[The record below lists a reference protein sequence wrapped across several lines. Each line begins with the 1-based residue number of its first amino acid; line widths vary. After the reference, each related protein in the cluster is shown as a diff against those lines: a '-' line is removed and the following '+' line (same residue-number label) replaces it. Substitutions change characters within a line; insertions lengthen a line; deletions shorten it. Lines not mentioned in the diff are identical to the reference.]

1 MGGERLDRVSVL
13 CATDVREGRE
23 RAGAGR
29 AVGQAREGLGPN
41 IRADT
46 HLGHVATRPVADRRC
61 AVEEGLADQVTGAL
75 PADDTQLT
83 KFHGFYQQ
91 DDRDLRDDRRHQ
103 KLEPLYSFMLRA
115 RVPGG
120 VIKADQWKAID
131 AVARELTGGGIR
143 LTTRQTFQYHGILKK
158 NVKPLIQGI
167 NAAMIDSI
175 AACGDVN
182 RNVLCNT
189 NPLESDL
196 HEQIYKDAVAI
207 SEHLLPNT
215 AAYHEIWLDQEKI
228 TDFEEEKEPIYGDTY
243 LPRKFKIAVAIPPH
257 NDVDVNGNDLSFVAI
272 IKDGKLQGYDVLVG
286 GGMGST
292 HGETDTYPQIA
303 KNLGFV
309 APKDVCT
316 FAEAVVTTQRDF
328 GDRTNRKHARLKY
341 TIDDMGEE
349 AFKGHVE
356 ERTGIK
362 FKKAK
367 PYEFTMHSDRF
378 GWVENADG
386 TWNLT
391 LFIEHGRIL
400 DHEGGPQMLQG
411 LLKIADLHKGDF
423 RMTATQNLIV
433 AQVAKSKKA
442 KIEKLAKEHGLLKE
456 ASLLRQN
463 SMACVA
469 LPTCT
474 LAMAEAERY
483 LPDLITKLEGIVE
496 KHGLADQPIVVRMTG
511 CPNGCARPFL
521 AEIAFVGKAPGK
533 YNLYLGGDGKGTRLV
548 KLYKENIGEEEILE
562 TLEPMIELY
571 AQERK
576 KGEGFGDYLVR
587 TDVVPAIYD
596 GRDFHKNPEGFLS
609 SGI

>member
-1 MGGERLDRVSVL
+1 MSEEKQLTEV
-13 CATDVREGRE
+13 EHIK
-23 RAGAGR
+23 
-29 AVGQAREGLGPN
+29 ARS
-41 IRADT
+41 R
-46 HLGHVATRPVADRRC
+46 HLRGTI
-61 AVEEGLADQVTGAL
+61 EEGLQNAVTGAMY
-75 PADDTQLT
+75 PDDTQLT

-91 DDRDLRDDRRHQ
+91 DDRDIRDERRHQ
-103 KLEPLYSFMLRA
+103 KLEPLHSFMLRA

-120 VIKADQWKAID
+120 VITGEQWKAID
-131 AVARELTGGGIR
+131 AISRELTGGGIR

-167 NAAMIDSI
+167 NQALIDSI

-189 NPLESDL
+189 NPVESDL
-196 HEQIYKDAVAI
+196 HKQIYDDAVAI
-207 SEHLLPNT
+207 SKHLLPST

-228 TDFEEEKEPIYGDTY
+228 VNFEEEQEPIYGDTY
-243 LPRKFKIAVAIPPH
+243 LPRKFKIAIAVPPH

-272 IKDGKLQGYDVLVG
+272 VKDGKLTGYDVLVG

-303 KNLGFV
+303 KNLGFIV
-309 APKDVCT
+309 PKDVCSI
-316 FAEAVVTTQRDF
+316 AEAVVTTQRDF

-341 TIDDMGEE
+341 TIDDMGVDV
-349 AFKGHVE
+349 FKGHVE
-356 ERTGIK
+356 ERSGIT
-362 FKKAK
+362 FAEAA

-391 LFIEHGRIL
+391 LFIEHGRIR
-400 DHEGGPQMLQG
+400 DYADGPQMMTG
-411 LLKIADLHKGDF
+411 LLKIADLHGGSF

-433 AQVAKSKKA
+433 AQVDASKKA
-442 KIEKLAKEHGLLKE
+442 EIEKLARAHGLLRDV
-456 ASLLRQN
+456 SVLRQN

-469 LPTCT
+469 LPTCA

-483 LPDLITKLEGIVE
+483 LPDLITKLETILE
-496 KHGLADQPIVVRMTG
+496 KHGLAEQPIVVRMTG

-548 KLYKENIGEEEILE
+548 KLYRENIGEEEILE
-562 TLEPMIELY
+562 TLDPLIEQY
-571 AQERK
+571 AKERET
-576 KGEGFGDYLVR
+576 GEGFGDYLVR
-587 TDVVPAIYD
+587 TQVVPAVYD
-596 GRDFHKNPEGFLS
+596 GRDFHKNPEGYLS